1 MSERNGQGGDLK
13 RAIAA
18 VVGIMSVG
26 LVVAAARA
34 KQRSRKDEGAHDPGN
49 EARVEGGT
57 GDFELPADMQA
68 VIPEPPSYAPA

>member
-1 MSERNGQGGDLK
+1 MSERYGRGGDLK

-18 VVGIMSVG
+18 IVGIMSVG

-34 KQRSRKDEGAHDPGN
+34 KQRSRQKGGAQDHATEGREGA
-49 EARVEGGT
+49 T
-57 GDFELPADMQA
+57 GDFEMPADMEA